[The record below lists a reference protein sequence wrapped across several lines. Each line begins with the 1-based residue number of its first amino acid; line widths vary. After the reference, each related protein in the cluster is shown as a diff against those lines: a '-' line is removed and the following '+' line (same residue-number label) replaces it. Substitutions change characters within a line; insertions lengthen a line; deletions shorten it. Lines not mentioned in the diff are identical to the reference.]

1 MSSQFGNEGIGGR
14 SASTPPIISRLYETS
29 LRLAEA
35 ADNHPETTSYDPDRE
50 ELIVGA
56 AEAIESALRDGLAF
70 HSDDLGSVP
79 SEAVDE
85 TFRRQDDCLALL
97 TPVEQTVAWYQAA
110 ERIFGPE
117 PPV

>member
-1 MSSQFGNEGIGGR
+1 MFSRSSNEGGGGR
-14 SASTPPIISRLYETS
+14 PASIPPIVSRLDETS

-35 ADNHPETTSYDPDRE
+35 ADNPPEITSYDPDRE
-50 ELIVGA
+50 ELIVEA
-56 AEAIESALRDGLAF
+56 ARAIESALRDGLAL

-97 TPVEQTVAWYQAA
+97 TPVEQTAAWHQAA
-110 ERIFGPE
+110 EHIFGPE
-117 PPV
+117 QQ